1 MTELIVEPLS
11 RRPELGPM
19 LWQLEGVWPMY
30 LTKDSVSDFYY
41 DAVERDFAEFA
52 LVAYE
57 PGRPDVTV
65 ARALAVPFAFG
76 PDAGRPEL
84 PDGGWDAAITWGVL
98 DRAEGRRPTH
108 VSALEIAIR
117 PEHQGK
123 GLAARLLAAMTGNAR
138 RLGFAD
144 LFAPVRPNAKPNE
157 PHTPMSE
164 YAYRTRADGLPADP
178 WLRVHVRAGGQIV
191 GVCPRA
197 MTVAGS
203 LREWR
208 TWTGLPF
215 DRTGDV
221 VIPGGLVPAHCSV
234 EHDHAVYV
242 EPGVWV
248 HHRL

>member
-1 MTELIVEPLS
+1 M
-11 RRPELGPM
+11 
-19 LWQLEGVWPMY
+19 
-30 LTKDSVSDFYY
+30 
-41 DAVERDFAEFA
+41 
-52 LVAYE
+52 
-57 PGRPDVTV
+57 
-65 ARALAVPFAFG
+65 
-76 PDAGRPEL
+76 
-84 PDGGWDAAITWGVL
+84 L

-123 GLAARLLAAMTGNAR
+123 GLSARLLAAMAGNAR

-164 YAYRTRADGLPADP
+164 YAHRTRADGLPADP

-208 TWTGLPF
+208 AWTGLPF
-215 DRTGDV
+215 DRTGEV

-234 EHDHAVYV
+234 EHDYAVYV